1 MAAAA
6 PLRVVPAETEVEER
20 VQRRK
25 FTAAYKAKILKE
37 AENASDGQIGAL
49 LRREGLYASHLHKW
63 RKEREL
69 NNLEPKKRGRKV
81 NLLLAENKK
90 LQAKNAKLEKR
101 LQQANAIIDLQ
112 KKNCSDSGRNAGTA
126 GRREVASEIAAAADQ
141 KLLPVDLACDS
152 LNMSRSTYYR
162 SLKSFSIEQVVTR
175 PSPPR
180 ALSAAEK
187 QEVLAA
193 LHEDRFVDKAPSAVY
208 AALLDEGR
216 YLCSIRTMYRIL
228 KDNNEVRERRNQA
241 RHPEY
246 KKPELLATT
255 PNQVWSWDITKLK
268 GPEKWTYYYLYVI
281 IDIFS
286 RYVVGWLIA
295 PRENAEL
302 AEALI
307 TETCWRQS
315 IEVDQ
320 LSIHSDRG
328 SPMTSKVVAQLMAD
342 LGVTKSLS
350 RPRVSNDNPYSE
362 AGFKT
367 LKYHPTFPAQFGCI
381 EDARAFCKGFFDWY
395 NNDHYH
401 SGLALLTPETVHH
414 GQAQERSD
422 ARQLVLSSAYKANPE
437 RFVNGA
443 PMVLQLPKEVWINS
457 PNEANFQPILI
468 PMPVPH

>member
-1 MAAAA
+1 
-6 PLRVVPAETEVEER
+6 
-20 VQRRK
+20 
-25 FTAAYKAKILKE
+25 
-37 AENASDGQIGAL
+37 
-49 LRREGLYASHLHKW
+49 
-63 RKEREL
+63 
-69 NNLEPKKRGRKV
+69 
-81 NLLLAENKK
+81 
-90 LQAKNAKLEKR
+90 
-101 LQQANAIIDLQ
+101 
-112 KKNCSDSGRNAGTA
+112 
-126 GRREVASEIAAAADQ
+126 
-141 KLLPVDLACDS
+141 
-152 LNMSRSTYYR
+152 MSRSTYYR